1 MDKNQIDRQGLET
14 TAHINVCSE
23 LALIPSLRNNIDEQ
37 IIKPSFNLSFC
48 VMTIFAKKIASFNL
62 FFYEYGLLLMKMDVF
77 YFITK

>member
-23 LALIPSLRNNIDEQ
+23 LALIPSLRNNIDDQ

-48 VMTIFAKKIASFNL
+48 VITIFTEKLLLSTC
-62 FFYEYGLLLMKMDVF
+62 FFYEYGLLFKKMDVF
-77 YFITK
+77 YYITK